1 MEGSSRKDVQMSEK
15 ALNDKIVIITGGA
28 GGMGTIMTV
37 ALLEEGARVAVVDNR
52 EERCQAMVRSAAGVA
67 EEGALLT
74 LTADITRADE
84 CERVVEAVL
93 GRFGRVDALVNA
105 AGIGMQTV
113 RVNYMSDPVRFW
125 EVEPDRWQAVMDV
138 NWKGAFLMARA
149 VTPHLVRQRSGRI
162 VNVTT
167 SLDTMFRTAYTP
179 YGMSKAALEAASAS
193 WARDLEDTGV
203 TVNVLV
209 PGGPTNTSFIPD
221 SAPFDRSTLVQPQV
235 MAAPIR
241 WLVSDASRNIT
252 GCRFVGNDWDTA
264 LEPDEA
270 ARDSCRPAAWQDPG
284 SRAVWPDRK

>member
-1 MEGSSRKDVQMSEK
+1 MSDK
-15 ALNDKIVIITGGA
+15 PLNDKVVIITGGA
-28 GGMGTIMTV
+28 GGMGTIMTL
-37 ALLEEGARVAVVDNR
+37 ALLADGARVAVVDNQ
-52 EERCQAMVRSAAGVA
+52 EDRCQAMARGAAGVA
-67 EEGALLT
+67 EEGALMT
-74 LTADITRADE
+74 LTADITQAEE
-84 CERVVEAVL
+84 CARVAAAVL

-113 RVNYMSDPVRFW
+113 RANYMSEPVRFW

-149 VTPHLVRQRSGRI
+149 VTPHLVEQGSGRI

-167 SLDTMFRTAYTP
+167 SLDTMFRGAYTP

-193 WARDLEDTGV
+193 WAKDLEDTGV

-209 PGGPTNTSFIPD
+209 PGGPTNTSFIPEN
-221 SAPFDRSTLVQPQV
+221 APFDRGKLVQPEV

-241 WLVSDASRNIT
+241 WLLSDASRDIT

-270 ARDSCRPAAWQDPG
+270 AKAACRPAAWQDLT
-284 SRAVWPDRK
+284 SQAVWPDQK